1 MADITIAVTSV
12 AAATGAKLGQGTA
25 GGTILQGEPLYL
37 NSSSQYLRAD
47 ANVSE
52 TTATVVGIS
61 LNAAS
66 SGQPIDF
73 ISKGTLTVSGA
84 GPLTVGEI
92 YLLSTTVGRIAPEAD
107 INTSNDWVTVLG
119 VALTSNTLK
128 VNIIVSGAQIP

>member
-1 MADITIAVTSV
+1 MADITIGVTSV
-12 AAATGAKLGQGTA
+12 AAATGASLGQGTA

-37 NSSSQYLRAD
+37 NSSSQYVRAD
-47 ANVSE
+47 ADDSQ
-52 TTATVVGIS
+52 TTADVAGIS

-73 ISKGTLTVSGA
+73 IRSGTVTLSGA

-92 YLLSTTVGRIAPEAD
+92 YVLSGTVGRIAPEGDHAA
-107 INTSNDWVTVLG
+107 NDWVTVLG

-128 VNIIVSGAQIP
+128 VNIIVGGVQIP